1 MKAVRFHEYGPAD
14 VLRYE
19 DVPDPEPGPGEAV
32 VRVRACAINHVDID
46 MRDGTS
52 RLPLTL
58 PHTLGFELAGEVAA
72 IGEGAEEVAV
82 GDRVSPLYQIHCRQC
97 EWCLRGDHMHC
108 EQITMLGVQA
118 PGGYAEYAVAPA
130 WALVKLPDSL
140 SYEDAA
146 AIQTTF
152 STVWHALVTR
162 AGLKEGQWAL
172 VNAAGS
178 GVGAAGVQVARM
190 LGARVIASAGSDF
203 KLERAAEYGAE
214 AVVNYTTEDLAERV
228 RELTGGRGVD
238 VVMECVGG
246 DVLRASV
253 EALAKDGKVVTV
265 GAHAG
270 EVVPV
275 DLILLFRNQWSLV
288 GSVRATASEIRHV
301 IDLVAQGRLRAV
313 IHEVFPLGR
322 AADAHRLM
330 EERRQFG
337 KLLLAP

>member
-19 DVPDPEPGPGEAV
+19 DVPDPTPGPGEALI
-32 VRVRACAINHVDID
+32 RVRACAVNHVDID
-46 MRDGTS
+46 MRNGSS
-52 RLPLTL
+52 RLPIRL
-58 PHTLGFELAGEVAA
+58 PHTLGFELAGDVAA
-72 IGEGAEEVAV
+72 LGEGANDVAV
-82 GDRVSPLYQIHCRQC
+82 GDRVTPLFQLHCRSC
-97 EWCLRGDHMHC
+97 EWCQRGEHMHC
-108 EQITMLGVQA
+108 EEISMLGVQT

-140 SYEDAA
+140 SYVDTA

-162 AGLKEGQWAL
+162 AALQEGQWVL

-178 GVGAAGVQVARM
+178 GVGVAGIQVARM
-190 LGARVIASAGSDF
+190 LGGRVIASAGSDE
-203 KLERAAEYGAE
+203 KLERARRLGAE
-214 AVVNYTTEDLAERV
+214 EVVNYTVEDLAARA

-246 DVLRASV
+246 DVLRAS
-253 EALAKDGKVVTV
+253 LQSLTKDGKVVTV
-265 GAHAG
+265 GGHAG

-275 DLILLFRNQWSLV
+275 DVILLFRNQWSLI
-288 GSVRATASEIRHV
+288 GSVRATADEIRHV
-301 IDLVAQGRLRAV
+301 IELVAQGSLQAVVDRVLPLERAV
-313 IHEVFPLGR
+313 
-322 AADAHRLM
+322 DAHRYV

-337 KLLLAP
+337 KLVLTP